1 MNFFGLGAPEFAVV
15 LIIALIIAGPKR
27 MVQWMYVL
35 GRWTAKARAMWG
47 EAVDALQR
55 ELTESGVDVKLP
67 REMPTRGSLSRIAQ
81 DALKP
86 LSEPVKDVMQDVKNV
101 GSEVNAAAREVKT
114 AAQSA
119 TQSTSVQSAP
129 PATPTPAVPLVS
141 DAAQKP
147 KFGNLTTPMPNNQ
160 APKAPIGG
168 FGTWAK
174 IPPPE
179 ETPPVDNTPPTE

>member
-35 GRWTAKARAMWG
+35 GHWTAKARSMWG

-55 ELTESGVDVKLP
+55 ELNESGVDVKLP
-67 REMPTRGSLSRIAQ
+67 REMPTRGSLSRMAQ
-81 DALKP
+81 DVMKP
-86 LSEPVKDVMQDVKNV
+86 LSEPVKDAIQDVKKV
-101 GSEVNAAAREVKT
+101 GTEVNEAAREVKS
-114 AAQSA
+114 AAQDA
-119 TQSTSVQSAP
+119 AKP
-129 PATPTPAVPLVS
+129 PLVS
-141 DAAQKP
+141 DDAK
-147 KFGNLTTPMPNNQ
+147 KLTFGNLTTPMPNHQ

-174 IPPPE
+174 IPPLADGASPAD
-179 ETPPVDNTPPTE
+179 PQNTPE